1 MLKITKHPVS
11 VRFHQEERVTSL
23 PNGYVFVFG
32 SNTRGAHG
40 KGAALD
46 AVKLFGAQY
55 GVGLG
60 IAGKSFAIPTK
71 DVSLRVLDTLTINQ
85 YIQTFKSFVEAN
97 PHLTFYLTPIGCGLA
112 GYTAA
117 DIAPLF
123 LPLRHLDIIFP
134 ISFQPYLITQ
144 GVSHV

>member
-1 MLKITKHPVS
+1 MLKITEHPVP
-11 VRFHQEERVTSL
+11 VRFHAEERVTSL
-23 PNGYVFVFG
+23 PNGYIFVFG
-32 SNTRGAHG
+32 SNLAGRHG

-71 DVSLRVLDTLTINQ
+71 DAFLRTLDIVSIRNH
-85 YIQTFKSFVEAN
+85 IQVFRTFVEAN

-112 GYTAA
+112 GYKPE

-134 ISFQPYLITQ
+134 ISFQPFLI
-144 GVSHV
+144 S

>member
-1 MLKITKHPVS
+1 MLKITEHSVL
-11 VRFHQEERVTSL
+11 VRFYAEERVTSL
-23 PNGYVFVFG
+23 PNGYIFVFG
-32 SNTRGAHG
+32 SNLAGRHG

-71 DVSLRVLDTLTINQ
+71 DASLRVLDILTINQ

>member
-1 MLKITKHPVS
+1 MLKITEHPVS

-23 PNGYVFVFG
+23 PNGYIFVFG
-32 SNTRGAHG
+32 SNLAGRHG

-71 DVSLRVLDTLTINQ
+71 DAFLRTLDILSIRNH
-85 YIQTFKSFVEAN
+85 IQVFKTFVEAN
-97 PHLTFYLTPIGCGLA
+97 PHLTFYLTPIGCQLPSPNRPGL
-112 GYTAA
+112 
-117 DIAPLF
+117 
-123 LPLRHLDIIFP
+123 
-134 ISFQPYLITQ
+134 
-144 GVSHV
+144 

>member
-1 MLKITKHPVS
+1 MLKITEHSVP
-11 VRFHQEERVTSL
+11 VRFHAEERVTSL
-23 PNGYVFVFG
+23 PNGYIFVFG
-32 SNTRGAHG
+32 SNLAGRHG

-71 DVSLRVLDTLTINQ
+71 DAFLRTLDIVSIRNH
-85 YIQTFKSFVEAN
+85 IQVFRTFVEAN

-112 GYTAA
+112 GYKPE

-134 ISFQPYLITQ
+134 ISFQPFLI
-144 GVSHV
+144 S

>member
-1 MLKITKHPVS
+1 MS
-11 VRFHQEERVTSL
+11 VRFHPEERVTSL
-23 PNGYVFVFG
+23 PNGCIFVFG
-32 SNTRGAHG
+32 SNLAGRHG

-46 AVKLFGAQY
+46 AVELFGAQY

-71 DVSLRVLDTLTINQ
+71 DAFLRTLDIVSIRNH
-85 YIQTFKSFVEAN
+85 IQVFKTFAEAN

-112 GYTAA
+112 GYSAS

-134 ISFQPYLITQ
+134 ISFKPFLIF
-144 GVSHV
+144 

>member
-1 MLKITKHPVS
+1 MLKLIESYIPI
-11 VRFHQEERVTSL
+11 RFHQEERVTSL
-23 PNGYVFVFG
+23 PNGYIFVFG
-32 SNTRGAHG
+32 SNVRGAHG

-71 DVSLRVLDTLTINQ
+71 DAFLRTLDTVTINH

-112 GYTAA
+112 NYTAA

-134 ISFQPYLITQ
+134 ISFKPFLI
-144 GVSHV
+144 S

>member
-1 MLKITKHPVS
+1 MTLMSEHLLP
-11 VRFHQEERVTSL
+11 VRFHAEVRVTTL
-23 PNGYVFVFG
+23 PNGCVFVFG

-71 DVSLRVLDTLTINQ
+71 DAFLRTLDVVTINH
-85 YIQTFKSFVEAN
+85 YIQVFKTFVEAN

-112 GYTAA
+112 GYSAA

-123 LPLRHLDIIFP
+123 LPLRHLDVIFP
-134 ISFQPYLITQ
+134 ISFKPFLI
-144 GVSHV
+144 S

>member
-1 MLKITKHPVS
+1 MVKITEHPVS

-23 PNGYVFVFG
+23 PNGYIFVFG
-32 SNTRGAHG
+32 SNLAGRHG

-46 AVKLFGAQY
+46 AVKLFGAQF

-71 DVSLRVLDTLTINQ
+71 DAFLRTLDTVAINH
-85 YIQTFKSFVEAN
+85 YIQVFKAFVEAN

-112 GYTAA
+112 GYKPA

-134 ISFQPYLITQ
+134 IIFKPFLI
-144 GVSHV
+144 S

>member
-1 MLKITKHPVS
+1 MFKITEQPVS

-23 PNGYVFVFG
+23 PNGYIFVFG
-32 SNTRGAHG
+32 SNLAGRHG

-71 DVSLRVLDTLTINQ
+71 DAFLRTLHIVSIRN
-85 YIQTFKSFVEAN
+85 YIQVFKTFVEAN

-112 GYTAA
+112 GYSAA

-134 ISFQPYLITQ
+134 ISFQPYLI
-144 GVSHV
+144 S

>member
-1 MLKITKHPVS
+1 MTLVTEHLLP
-11 VRFHQEERVTSL
+11 VRFHAEERVTTL
-23 PNGYVFVFG
+23 PNGCIFVFG

-40 KGAALD
+40 KAAALD

-71 DVSLRVLDTLTINQ
+71 DAFLRTLDVVTINH
-85 YIQTFKSFVEAN
+85 YIQVFKTFVEAN

-112 GYTAA
+112 GYSAA

-134 ISFQPYLITQ
+134 ISFKPFLI
-144 GVSHV
+144 S

>member
-1 MLKITKHPVS
+1 MLKITEHPVS
-11 VRFHQEERVTSL
+11 IRFHQEERVTSL
-23 PNGYVFVFG
+23 PNGYIFVFG
-32 SNTRGAHG
+32 SNTRGVHG

-71 DVSLRVLDTLTINQ
+71 DAFLRTLDVVTINH
-85 YIQTFKSFVEAN
+85 YIQVFKTFVEAN

-112 GYTAA
+112 GYSAA

-123 LPLRHLDIIFP
+123 LPLRHLDVIFP
-134 ISFQPYLITQ
+134 ISFKPFLI
-144 GVSHV
+144 S

>member
-1 MLKITKHPVS
+1 MTEHLLP
-11 VRFHQEERVTSL
+11 VRFHAEERVTSL
-23 PNGYVFVFG
+23 PNGYIFVFG
-32 SNTRGAHG
+32 SNLAGRHG

-46 AVKLFGAQY
+46 AVELFGARY

-71 DVSLRVLDTLTINQ
+71 DAFLRTLDVVTINH
-85 YIQTFKSFVEAN
+85 YIQVFKTFVEAN

-112 GYTAA
+112 GYSAS

-134 ISFQPYLITQ
+134 ISFKPFLI
-144 GVSHV
+144 S

>member
-1 MLKITKHPVS
+1 MLKITEHPVP
-11 VRFHQEERVTSL
+11 VRFHPEERVTSL
-23 PNGYVFVFG
+23 PNGCIFVFG
-32 SNTRGAHG
+32 SNLAGRHG

-46 AVKLFGAQY
+46 AVELFGGQY

-71 DVSLRVLDTLTINQ
+71 DAFLRTLDIVAINH
-85 YIQTFKSFVEAN
+85 YIQVFKTFVEAN

-112 GYTAA
+112 GYRAS

-134 ISFQPYLITQ
+134 ISFKPYLI
-144 GVSHV
+144 S

>member
-1 MLKITKHPVS
+1 MTLVTEHLLP
-11 VRFHQEERVTSL
+11 VRFHAEERVTTL
-23 PNGYVFVFG
+23 PNGCIFVFG

-71 DVSLRVLDTLTINQ
+71 DASLRVLDILTINQ
-85 YIQTFKSFVEAN
+85 YIQTFKSFVETN

>member
-1 MLKITKHPVS
+1 MVKITEHPVS

-23 PNGYVFVFG
+23 PNGYIFVFG
-32 SNTRGAHG
+32 SNLAGRHG

-71 DVSLRVLDTLTINQ
+71 DAFLRTLDTVTINH
-85 YIQTFKSFVEAN
+85 YIQSFKSFVEAN

-112 GYTAA
+112 NYTAA

-134 ISFQPYLITQ
+134 ISFKPFLI
-144 GVSHV
+144 S

>member
-1 MLKITKHPVS
+1 MLKITEHPVS
-11 VRFHQEERVTSL
+11 IRFHQEERVTSL
-23 PNGYVFVFG
+23 PNGYIFVFG
-32 SNTRGAHG
+32 SNTRGVHG

-46 AVKLFGAQY
+46 AVKLFGAKY

-71 DVSLRVLDTLTINQ
+71 DAFLRTLDVVTINH
-85 YIQTFKSFVEAN
+85 YIQVFKTFVEAN

-112 GYTAA
+112 GYSAS

-134 ISFQPYLITQ
+134 ISFKPFLI
-144 GVSHV
+144 S

>member
-1 MLKITKHPVS
+1 MSI
-11 VRFHQEERVTSL
+11 RFHAEEHVTSL
-23 PNGYVFVFG
+23 PNGNVFVFG
-32 SNTRGAHG
+32 SNTRGVHG
-40 KGAALD
+40 KGAALT
-46 AVKLFGAQY
+46 AVKHFGAVY
-55 GVGLG
+55 GIGVGH
-60 IAGKSFAIPTK
+60 AGKSFAIPTK
-71 DVSLRVLDTLTINQ
+71 DAFLRTLDTVTINH

-144 GVSHV
+144 GVNHA

>member
-1 MLKITKHPVS
+1 MTIMTEHLLP
-11 VRFHQEERVTSL
+11 VRFHPEERVTSL
-23 PNGYVFVFG
+23 PNGCIFVFG
-32 SNTRGAHG
+32 SNLAGRHG

-46 AVKLFGAQY
+46 AVELFGAQY

-71 DVSLRVLDTLTINQ
+71 DAFLRTLDTVTINH
-85 YIQTFKSFVEAN
+85 YIQVFKTFVEAN

-112 GYTAA
+112 GYSAA

-134 ISFQPYLITQ
+134 ISFKPFLI
-144 GVSHV
+144 S

>member
-1 MLKITKHPVS
+1 MLKLTEHSVS

-23 PNGYVFVFG
+23 PNGYIFVFG
-32 SNTRGAHG
+32 SNLAGRHG

-71 DVSLRVLDTLTINQ
+71 DAFLRTLDIVSIRNH
-85 YIQTFKSFVEAN
+85 IQVFRTFVEAN

-112 GYTAA
+112 GYSAA

-134 ISFQPYLITQ
+134 ISFQQFLIF
-144 GVSHV
+144 

>member
-1 MLKITKHPVS
+1 MLKITEHPVS
-11 VRFHQEERVTSL
+11 IRFHQEERVTSL
-23 PNGYVFVFG
+23 PNGYIFVFG
-32 SNTRGAHG
+32 SNTRGVHG

-71 DVSLRVLDTLTINQ
+71 DAFLRTLDVVTINH
-85 YIQTFKSFVEAN
+85 YIQVFKTFVEAN

-112 GYTAA
+112 GYSAA

-134 ISFQPYLITQ
+134 ISFKPFLI
-144 GVSHV
+144 S

>member
-1 MLKITKHPVS
+1 MTEHLLP
-11 VRFHQEERVTSL
+11 VRFHPEERVTSL
-23 PNGYVFVFG
+23 PNGCIFVFG
-32 SNTRGAHG
+32 SNLAGRHG

-71 DVSLRVLDTLTINQ
+71 DAFLRTLDTVTINH
-85 YIQTFKSFVEAN
+85 YIQVFKTFVEAN

-112 GYTAA
+112 GYSAA

-134 ISFQPYLITQ
+134 ISFKPFLI
-144 GVSHV
+144 S

>member
-1 MLKITKHPVS
+1 MVKITEHPVS

-23 PNGYVFVFG
+23 PNGYIFVFG
-32 SNTRGAHG
+32 PNTRGAHG

-71 DVSLRVLDTLTINQ
+71 DASLRTLDIVSIRN
-85 YIQTFKSFVEAN
+85 YIQVFKTFVEAN

-112 GYTAA
+112 GYSAA

-134 ISFQPYLITQ
+134 ISFKPFLI
-144 GVSHV
+144 S

>member
-1 MLKITKHPVS
+1 MTLMPEHLLP
-11 VRFHQEERVTSL
+11 VRFHAEVRVTTL
-23 PNGYVFVFG
+23 PNGCIFVFG
-32 SNTRGAHG
+32 SNLAGRHG

-71 DVSLRVLDTLTINQ
+71 DAFLRTLDVVTINH
-85 YIQTFKSFVEAN
+85 YIQVFKTFVEAN

-112 GYTAA
+112 GYSAA

-134 ISFQPYLITQ
+134 ISFKPFLI
-144 GVSHV
+144 S

>member
-1 MLKITKHPVS
+1 MLKITEHPVS
-11 VRFHQEERVTSL
+11 IRFHQEERVTSL
-23 PNGYVFVFG
+23 PNGYIFVFG
-32 SNTRGAHG
+32 SNTRGVHG

-46 AVKLFGAQY
+46 AVELFGAQY

-60 IAGKSFAIPTK
+60 VAGKSFAIPTK
-71 DVSLRVLDTLTINQ
+71 DAFLRTLDVVTINH
-85 YIQTFKSFVEAN
+85 YIQVFKTFVEAN

-112 GYTAA
+112 GYSAA

-134 ISFQPYLITQ
+134 ISFKPFLI
-144 GVSHV
+144 S